1 MIWIKSTISG
11 ILDRPFW
18 PLILM
23 VFPWKLIIRQKEVKS
38 WFSTQWCCRLCW
50 SRWSGSCLAQYF
62 INFLFGRLNK
72 RALFFWKKFI
82 LIEICG
88 TEDQRTVS
96 GHLGKI
102 CLWIIYTSTDFTFVF
117 SLHFLFLGFL
127 ILTVFEAEFGV
138 SRIKTLPM
146 ILDDNNLGFI
156 SWGLDIENNL
166 ALVSSSKLG
175 HDWYTIFF
183 CIFLTISRCLA
194 NFAALKRLTQQSK
207 QIFHETS
214 WYLGISV
221 WSEKLTS

>member
-50 SRWSGSCLAQYF
+50 SCWSGSCLAQYF

-96 GHLGKI
+96 GILGKI
-102 CLWIIYTSTDFTFVF
+102 CLWIRKDWHKTAKIVINKFFLQFFTRIHVECLKFHNLDAG
-117 SLHFLFLGFL
+117 SQYQGF
-127 ILTVFEAEFGV
+127 
-138 SRIKTLPM
+138 
-146 ILDDNNLGFI
+146 
-156 SWGLDIENNL
+156 
-166 ALVSSSKLG
+166 
-175 HDWYTIFF
+175 
-183 CIFLTISRCLA
+183 
-194 NFAALKRLTQQSK
+194 
-207 QIFHETS
+207 
-214 WYLGISV
+214 
-221 WSEKLTS
+221 